1 VLVNAFIPV
10 SALDDSMRELVFAL
24 EYIPG
29 NNAIADILAD
39 NPETKIR
46 SLSCHVTP
54 GNLWRVDLVSGG
66 QNALDELA
74 ETVANAEYYTDCL
87 ARRDCEA
94 DWETQVLDH
103 TEDTLV
109 LYSYWSRTPACTSIP
124 HLALDHF
131 GDGLIFQTTW
141 VGHRNEW
148 RIIAPDDTTY
158 HAFRN
163 AIEEEIDD
171 TTGVSFIRV
180 GDADDA
186 TPASTTPDNDPSLTP
201 EQDAAVRAAVE
212 HGYYQTP
219 REIET
224 YELAEELGIPGS
236 TLSYRLRRAE
246 AKLAG
251 AYVTDYSPSARLSS
265 PDT

>member
-1 VLVNAFIPV
+1 MSQVLVNVFIPFP
-10 SALDDSMRELVFAL
+10 SLHNSMRELVFAL
-24 EYIPG
+24 EYTPG
-29 NNAIADILAD
+29 NNAVADILTA

-54 GNLWRVDLVSGG
+54 DNLWRVDHVTGG
-66 QNALDELA
+66 RDALDALT
-74 ETVANAEYYTDCL
+74 ETVADAEYYTDCL

-94 DWETQVLDH
+94 DWETQVLDR
-103 TEDTLV
+103 TDEALV
-109 LYSYWSRTPACTSIP
+109 LYSYWSRTPSCTSIP

-141 VGHRNEW
+141 IGHRYEW
-148 RIIAPDDTTY
+148 RIIAPDDTAY
-158 HAFRN
+158 HAFRS
-163 AIEEEIDD
+163 AIENEIDD
-171 TTGVSFIRV
+171 TTGVTFVRV
-180 GDADDA
+180 GDANDA
-186 TPASTTPDNDPSLTP
+186 TPDDDASLTP

-224 YELAEELGIPGS
+224 YELAEKLGIPGS

-246 AKLAG
+246 AQLAK
-251 AYVTDYSPSARLSS
+251 AYVTDHSPSPHLSS